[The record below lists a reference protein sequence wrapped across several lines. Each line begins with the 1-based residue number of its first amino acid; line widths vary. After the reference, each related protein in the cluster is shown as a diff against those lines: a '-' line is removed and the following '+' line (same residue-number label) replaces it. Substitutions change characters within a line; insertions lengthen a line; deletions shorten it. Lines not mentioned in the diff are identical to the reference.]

1 MSTIHD
7 FKTSLTFGK
16 KAEVELDK
24 IFSTWYQIEEVSLED
39 EKKLG
44 IDRIFTRKDGTK
56 VTVEYKADRWAIN
69 TSNIYIELEVSGKP
83 GWTKKTVADIVVYA
97 IVDKFNHIDSALIL
111 TQDYIKAMLPVWEQ
125 LPKKRIQNTNFYGI
139 GVLVSIESL
148 AEEVK
153 ILSFT
158 N

>member
-1 MSTIHD
+1 MPTTHD
-7 FKTSLTFGK
+7 FKTSLKFGK
-16 KAEVELDK
+16 RTEEELDK
-24 IFSTWYQIEEVSLED
+24 IFSTWYQIEEVSLAD

-44 IDRIFTRKDGTK
+44 IDRIFTRKDGTT
-56 VTVEYKADRWAIN
+56 VRVEYKADRWAIN
-69 TSNIYIELEVSGKP
+69 TSNIFIELEVSGRP

-97 IVDKFNHIDSALIL
+97 IVDKLNNIDSALIL
-111 TQDYIKAMLPVWEQ
+111 TQDFIRTMLPVWEQ

-153 ILSFT
+153 ILSF